1 MEFFQAFILGI
12 IQGITEFLPI
22 SSSGH
27 LVLTPFL
34 FGWNIPPEEKF
45 PFDVLVQL
53 GTLVAVFVYFWKDI
67 VAIVTDFVRG
77 LITRQP
83 FATVQSR
90 LGWYLL
96 LASVPAGIF
105 GILLKDYVEEAF
117 SSPVLTAF
125 FLFGT
130 AALLLLAERLGK
142 RNRTLEHATWKDA
155 VWIGAAQILALF
167 PGVSR
172 SGATIAGGMTR
183 NLERKEAGRFSF
195 LMSIPIMLAAGLYST
210 LDLLDV
216 PNLAE
221 FLPVLMVGFFTA
233 AVVGY
238 LAIAWLLSFLNR
250 GSLKG
255 FAFYCIGVASLIL
268 ILAYVVH

>member
-1 MEFFQAFILGI
+1 MTFLQALILGI
-12 IQGITEFLPI
+12 VQGITEFLPI

-34 FGWNIPPEEKF
+34 LGWNIPEDQKF
-45 PFDVLVQL
+45 SFDVLVQM

-67 VAIVTDFVRG
+67 RTIVIEFIQG
-77 LITRQP
+77 LIKRQP
-83 FATVQSR
+83 FGTPQSR
-90 LGWYLL
+90 LGWYLI
-96 LASVPAGIF
+96 LASIPAGIF
-105 GILLKDYVEEAF
+105 GILLKDTVEEAF
-117 SSPVLTAF
+117 SSPILTAF

-130 AALLLLAERLGK
+130 ATLLFMGERLGK
-142 RNRTLEHATWKDA
+142 RNRTLTEFHWKDA
-155 VWIGAAQILALF
+155 IWIGAAQILALF

-195 LMSIPIMLAAGLYST
+195 LMSIPIMLAAGLYSA
-210 LDLLDV
+210 LDLVNIPD
-216 PNLAE
+216 LAA
-221 FLPVLMVGFFTA
+221 FLPVLAVGFIVA

-238 LAIAWLLSFLNR
+238 LSIAWLLSFLNR

-255 FAFYCIGVASLIL
+255 FAFYCIAIAVLIL
-268 ILAYVVH
+268 ILAYAVP

>member
-1 MEFFQAFILGI
+1 MTFIQAFILGI

-34 FGWNIPPEEKF
+34 FGWNIPAEQKF

-53 GTLVAVFVYFWKDI
+53 GTLAAVFAYFWKDI
-67 VAIVTDFVRG
+67 RAIVKDFVTG
-77 LITRQP
+77 LINRQP
-83 FATVQSR
+83 LATAQSR
-90 LGWYLL
+90 LGWLL
-96 LASVPAGIF
+96 ILASIPAGAAGF
-105 GILLKDYVEEAF
+105 FLKESIETAF
-117 SSPVLTAF
+117 NSPILTAI

-130 AALLLLAERLGK
+130 AGLLIVGERVGK
-142 RNRTLEHATWKDA
+142 RRRSLEEVGWKDA
-155 VWIGAAQILALF
+155 LWIGAAQILALF

-183 NLERKEAGRFSF
+183 DLKRKEAGRFSF
-195 LMSIPIMLAAGLYST
+195 LMSIPIMLAAGLYSAF
-210 LDLLDV
+210 DLLKIPD
-216 PNLAE
+216 LGA
-221 FLPVLMVGFFTA
+221 FLPVLAVGFITA

-250 GSLKG
+250 GSLVG
-255 FAFYCIGVASLIL
+255 FAIYCIAIASLIL
-268 ILAYVVH
+268 ILAYAAP

>member
-1 MEFFQAFILGI
+1 MTFLQALILGI
-12 IQGITEFLPI
+12 VQGITEFLPI

-34 FGWNIPPEEKF
+34 FGWDIPADQKF
-45 PFDVLVQL
+45 SFDVLVQM

-67 VAIVTDFVRG
+67 RTIAIEFIQG
-77 LITRQP
+77 LIKRQP
-83 FATVQSR
+83 FGTPQSR
-90 LGWYLL
+90 LGWYLI
-96 LASVPAGIF
+96 LASIPAGIF

-117 SSPVLTAF
+117 SSPILTAF
-125 FLFGT
+125 FLIGT
-130 AALLLLAERLGK
+130 AALLFMGERLGK
-142 RNRTLEHATWKDA
+142 RNRTLTETNWKDA
-155 VWIGAAQILALF
+155 LWIGAAQILALF

-195 LMSIPIMLAAGLYST
+195 LMSIPIMLAAGLYSA
-210 LDLLDV
+210 LDLVNIPD
-216 PNLAE
+216 LAS
-221 FLPVLMVGFFTA
+221 FLPVLAVGFIVA

-238 LAIAWLLSFLNR
+238 LSIAWLLSFLNR

-255 FAFYCIGVASLIL
+255 FAFYCIAIAALIL
-268 ILAYVVH
+268 ILAYAVP

>member
-1 MEFFQAFILGI
+1 MTFIQALILGI

-34 FGWNIPPEEKF
+34 FGWNIPPEQKF

-67 VAIVTDFVRG
+67 RSIGHDFIQG
-77 LITRQP
+77 LLTRQP
-83 FATVQSR
+83 FATSQSR
-90 LGWYLL
+90 LGWYLI
-96 LASVPAGIF
+96 LASIPAGIF
-105 GILLKDYVEEAF
+105 GIFLKDYIEEAF
-117 SSPVLTAF
+117 NSPVLTAF

-130 AALLLLAERLGK
+130 AALLFIGERLGK
-142 RNRTLEHATWKDA
+142 RTRSLAQTNWKDA
-155 VWIGAAQILALF
+155 LWIGTAQIIALL

-172 SGATIAGGMTR
+172 SGATIAGGLTR

-195 LMSIPIMLAAGLYST
+195 LMSIPIMLAAGLYSM
-210 LDLLDV
+210 LDLINIPD
-216 PNLAE
+216 LAS
-221 FLPVLMVGFFTA
+221 FLPVLAVGFVTA
-233 AVVGY
+233 AIVGY

-250 GSLKG
+250 GSLTG
-255 FAFYCIGVASLIL
+255 FAIYCIALASLIL
-268 ILAYVVH
+268 ILAYALP